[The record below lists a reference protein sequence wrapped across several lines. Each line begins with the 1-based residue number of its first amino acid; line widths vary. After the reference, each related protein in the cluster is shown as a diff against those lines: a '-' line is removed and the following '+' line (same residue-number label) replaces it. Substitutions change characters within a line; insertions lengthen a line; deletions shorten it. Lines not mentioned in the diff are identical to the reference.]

1 MAPLNVRA
9 SSRHR
14 LWTSQPLLTWI
25 YVPVHTYV
33 VCAHLCQGHLYRGGM
48 ESSGTT
54 QLMKHS
60 DPLLFKIPD
69 DQLDR
74 WARDTGK
81 NCSIYEFPQIMFQ
94 CHLITQ
100 TSKTTVL

>member
-14 LWTSQPLLTWI
+14 LWTSQPLLTGI

-33 VCAHLCQGHLYRGGM
+33 VCVHLCQGHLYRGGM

-94 CHLITQ
+94 CHLTQ